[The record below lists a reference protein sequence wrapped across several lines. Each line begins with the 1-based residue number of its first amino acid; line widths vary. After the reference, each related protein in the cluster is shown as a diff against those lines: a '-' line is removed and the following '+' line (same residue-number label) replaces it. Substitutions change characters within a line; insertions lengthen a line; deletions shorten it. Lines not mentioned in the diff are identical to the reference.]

1 MLQRDTFH
9 LLITIFGTLSW
20 HLRLPRLD
28 LQAPLAEQASHLSL
42 RWVVSLAIT
51 QQMVDDTKAIKKA
64 YDQWVLEDD
73 CILGAINMKC
83 TATIQ
88 KINASVNSARVLW
101 QNLEDQYSVATSA
114 GIFNDFQQATSWK
127 FEDKKDPTQSLNDL
141 LTNCSTSQCHS
152 GAAVATSTL
161 QRMWPWLHLWK
172 RLWLRWKALF

>member
-1 MLQRDTFH
+1 
-9 LLITIFGTLSW
+9 
-20 HLRLPRLD
+20 
-28 LQAPLAEQASHLSL
+28 
-42 RWVVSLAIT
+42 
-51 QQMVDDTKAIKKA
+51 MVDDTKAIKKA

>member
-1 MLQRDTFH
+1 
-9 LLITIFGTLSW
+9 
-20 HLRLPRLD
+20 
-28 LQAPLAEQASHLSL
+28 
-42 RWVVSLAIT
+42 
-51 QQMVDDTKAIKKA
+51 MVDDTKAIKKA

-127 FEDKKDPTQSLNDL
+127 FEDKKDPTQSLNGL
-141 LTNCSTSQCHS
+141 LTIINHLSSEGIILPDNVQAMIVL
-152 GAAVATSTL
+152 GAVLAGNYQSSRSHDPRDSSLDT
-161 QRMWPWLHLWK
+161 K
-172 RLWLRWKALF
+172 